1 MDAAVRL
8 APLPASFAGTRA
20 AVHRVATHVLARR
33 RHAVTQRFGLR
44 AAPGGLAT
52 PAFGA
57 GVEVVRLSRGGL
69 VHERDGRSL
78 VVPLAGATLGGLAE
92 VVGVDLASDFSAGHD
107 TPPLGDTAA
116 PLGLD
121 PAAMSALGDWY
132 DLGAVVLDRA
142 LSALGP
148 AAQPSVVQLWPE
160 HFDLACDVAHGPGD
174 DQRANLG
181 CSPGDAS
188 SDEPYLYVGPYG
200 PQRPGDHDYWNAPFG
215 ATLTRSTLAGESDPV
230 AAAVAFLVAGVTLL
244 RDAG

>member
-1 MDAAVRL
+1 MDAAARL
-8 APLPASFAGTRA
+8 APLPATFRATRE

-33 RHAVTQRFGLR
+33 RHAATQRFGLR

-52 PAFGA
+52 PAFGE
-57 GVEVVRLSRGGL
+57 GVEVVRLTRGGL
-69 VHERDGRSL
+69 VHERDGRSR
-78 VVPLAGATLGGLAE
+78 VIPLAATLGELAE
-92 VVGVDLASDFSAGHD
+92 AVGADLSAEFSAGHD

-121 PAAMSALGDWY
+121 PAALSALGDWY

-142 LSALGP
+142 MGALGP

-181 CSPGDAS
+181 CSPGDAH
-188 SDEPYLYVGPYG
+188 SDDPYFYVSPFGPG
-200 PQRPGDHDYWNAPFG
+200 RPGDGGYWNAPFG
-215 ATLTRSTLAGESDPV
+215 ATLTRARLSGEADPV
-230 AAAVAFLVAGVTLL
+230 AVAVAFLVEGVTRL
-244 RDAG
+244 RDPG